1 LVVPDFEH
9 IPAVTYWPCNNNGP
23 SASGKWFE
31 QAVSFVLDT
40 MNMTRGTLVTT
51 NKRVKK
57 TNSHKGSLDKNLHTR
72 SIQNYTQE
80 VLRKFST
87 ESTDQL
93 ILKRSSATECS

>member
-1 LVVPDFEH
+1 MVVPDFEH

-31 QAVSFVLDT
+31 QAVSFALDT

-57 TNSHKGSLDKNLHTR
+57 N
-72 SIQNYTQE
+72 
-80 VLRKFST
+80 KFSQGFLRQKFAHKEYSELYTRGASQVLNRVNRPVNT
-87 ESTDQL
+87 ETF
-93 ILKRSSATECS
+93 ICN

>member
-1 LVVPDFEH
+1 MVVPDFEH

-57 TNSHKGSLDKNLHTR
+57 TNSHKGSLDKNLHEELVYSELYTR
-72 SIQNYTQE
+72 GVSQ
-80 VLRKFST
+80 VLAS
-87 ESTDQL
+87 
-93 ILKRSSATECS
+93 